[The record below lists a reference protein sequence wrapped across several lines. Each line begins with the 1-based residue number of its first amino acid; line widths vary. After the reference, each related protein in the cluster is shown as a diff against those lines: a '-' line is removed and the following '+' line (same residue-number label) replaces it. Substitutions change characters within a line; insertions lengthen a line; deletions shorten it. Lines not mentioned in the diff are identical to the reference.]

1 MANTQTAAVI
11 KYLRQKA
18 KNGFDNIITYLGAEQ
33 RFVGALRNTNL
44 NNLEEQYIIG
54 TDSYSEAYKDNDGN
68 DVVEISYHINDA
80 THSKTN
86 YYMLKQTYYNTDKI
100 YTEYKYKDDD
110 TLTLESSES
119 CSIHYGDGSTSY
131 PDETSIYIEETGDD
145 ESAFIFS
152 DSDNTL
158 TISPNNFNIEEE
170 DELHYIT
177 DEGETDLLVAS
188 KTISK
193 KYSLDG
199 NKEIRRENITNH
211 LK

>member
-1 MANTQTAAVI
+1 MANTQSAAVI

-80 THSKTN
+80 VHSKTN
-86 YYMLKQTYYNTDKI
+86 YYKLKQVYYNTDKI
-100 YTEYKYKDDD
+100 YTEYKYTDSE

-119 CSIHYGDGSTSY
+119 CSIHYGDGSTNY
-131 PDETSIYIEETGDD
+131 PDEKAIYIEETTG
-145 ESAFIFS
+145 ESSFIFS
-152 DSDNTL
+152 DNNNTL
-158 TISPNNFNIEEE
+158 SISPNNFNIEEE

-188 KTISK
+188 KIISK
-193 KYSLDG
+193 KYSIDG